1 MRIQEL
7 GNRTNSYWDCD
18 SSDSDSEESLVDG
31 SRFGACGGISAAPLN
46 NLNLNST
53 LSTIAPLTIQNIP
66 VSSSLNPHAQEFVPR
81 TISTSPIN
89 NPNTTSALLPIAR
102 SCLNIPSSETSSTH
116 NSPTLP
122 TIQRFPGDPG
132 RIQLGFISSFSA
144 HPQPLPHTD
153 PIRMICDTIRFAKE
167 HVLIRTY
174 ILSSQEIKQAII
186 DKASEGI
193 PITLEYD
200 NIRCLEELSHCPNI
214 TLICRNQNKILLHKK
229 TVLVDGRH
237 VIISTGNFAE
247 KSLRRDVNCTL
258 RIDCPPLCSLIAQER
273 AGSCRVGN
281 QTITY
286 YPLRKRFTT
295 DVSMLTDIING
306 AQKKIF
312 LAMNVLSFREILR
325 ALEDAHQRGVKLKVI
340 VDSARK
346 RLAYDMMQRAGCTFP
361 LFASTCFGYLH
372 CKLAIVDGR
381 TLITGSPNW
390 SVSGFNTNYED
401 LIIVRNLGN
410 FTRRDIE
417 RLGSFIRNNS
427 ELVTAENVDN
437 RLPPFSEAEDRDSQ

>member
-18 SSDSDSEESLVDG
+18 SSDSDSSESLVDG

-53 LSTIAPLTIQNIP
+53 LSTLAPLTIQNIP
-66 VSSSLNPHAQEFVPR
+66 APSSLNPNAQEFVPR

-89 NPNTTSALLPIAR
+89 NPNTTPSLLPIAR
-102 SCLNIPSSETSSTH
+102 SCLNIPSSETPSTH
-116 NSPTLP
+116 NPQTLS

-132 RIQLGFISSFSA
+132 RIQQYFISAFSA

-167 HVLIRTY
+167 HILIRTY
-174 ILSSQEIKQAII
+174 ILSSWEIKQAII
-186 DKASEGI
+186 DKASEGV

-200 NIRCLEELSHCPNI
+200 NIRCREELARHPNI
-214 TLICRNQNKILLHKK
+214 NLICRNQNKILLHKK
-229 TVLVDGRH
+229 TLLVDGRY
-237 VIISTGNFAE
+237 VVLSTGNFAE

-286 YPLRKRFTT
+286 YPLHKRFTL
-295 DVSMLTDIING
+295 DVSMITDMIRG

-325 ALEDAHQRGVKLKVI
+325 ALEEAHQRGVKVKVV
-340 VDSARK
+340 VDAARK
-346 RLAYDMMQRAGCTFP
+346 LLAYDMMQRAGCTFP
-361 LFASTCFGYLH
+361 LYASTCFGYLH
-372 CKLAIVDGR
+372 CKLALIDGR
-381 TLITGSPNW
+381 ELIIGSPNW
-390 SVSGFNTNYED
+390 SVSGLNCNYED
-401 LIIVRNLGN
+401 LLIVRHLGN
-410 FTRRDIE
+410 ITRRDIE
-417 RLGSFIRNNS
+417 RFSSFIRYNS
-427 ELVTAENVDN
+427 ELVTPENVTT
-437 RLPPFSEAEDRDSQ
+437 RLAFTEEEDRDSQ

>member
-18 SSDSDSEESLVDG
+18 SSDSDSSESLVDG
-31 SRFGACGGISAAPLN
+31 SSFGACGGISGAPLN
-46 NLNLNST
+46 DLNSQSIST
-53 LSTIAPLTIQNIP
+53 LAPLTIQNIP
-66 VSSSLNPHAQEFVPR
+66 APSSLNPNAQEFVPR
-81 TISTSPIN
+81 TLSTAPIN
-89 NPNTTSALLPIAR
+89 NPNTTPSLLPIAR
-102 SCLNIPSSETSSTH
+102 SCLNIPSSETPSTH
-116 NSPTLP
+116 NPQTLS

-132 RIQLGFISSFSA
+132 RIQQYFISAFSA

-186 DKASEGI
+186 DKANRGV
-193 PITLEYD
+193 PITVEYD
-200 NIRCLEELSHCPNI
+200 NILCREELARHPNI

-229 TVLVDGRH
+229 TLLVDGRY

-247 KSLRRDVNCTL
+247 KSLRRDVNLTL
-258 RIDCPPLCSLIAQER
+258 RIDSQPLCSLMANESP
-273 AGSCRVGN
+273 GSCVVGN
-281 QTITY
+281 QFITY

-295 DVSMLTDIING
+295 DISMLTDIIHG

-312 LAMNVLSFREILR
+312 LAMNVLSFREILC
-325 ALEDAHQRGVKLKVI
+325 ALEDAHRRGVKVKVI

-401 LIIVRNLGN
+401 LIVVRNLGH

>member
-7 GNRTNSYWDCD
+7 GNQLNSYWDCD

-31 SRFGACGGISAAPLN
+31 SRFGACGGITPAPLN
-46 NLNLNST
+46 DLNSQSIST
-53 LSTIAPLTIQNIP
+53 LAPLTIQNIP
-66 VSSSLNPHAQEFVPR
+66 APSSLNPNAQEFVPR
-81 TISTSPIN
+81 TFSTAPTN

-102 SCLNIPSSETSSTH
+102 SCLNIPSSETPSTH
-116 NSPTLP
+116 NPQTLP

-132 RIQLGFISSFSA
+132 RIQQYLISSFSV
-144 HPQPLPHTD
+144 HPQPQPHTD
-153 PIRMICDTIRFAKE
+153 PIRMICDTIRIAQDNII
-167 HVLIRTY
+167 IRTY
-174 ILSSQEIKQAII
+174 VLSSREIKQAII
-186 DKASEGI
+186 DKANEGV
-193 PITLEYD
+193 PVRVEYD
-200 NIRCLEELSHCPNI
+200 NIACLEELARHPNI
-214 TLICRNQNKILLHKK
+214 NLICRNQNKILLHKK
-229 TVLVDGRH
+229 TILVDGRH

-273 AGSCRVGN
+273 AGSCPLGN

-325 ALEDAHQRGVKLKVI
+325 ALEDAHQRGVKVKVI

-372 CKLAIVDGR
+372 CKLAIVDGK

-401 LIIVRNLGN
+401 LIVVRNLGN

>member
-18 SSDSDSEESLVDG
+18 SSDSDSSESLVDG
-31 SRFGACGGISAAPLN
+31 SSFGACGGITPAPLN
-46 NLNLNST
+46 DLNSQSIST
-53 LSTIAPLTIQNIP
+53 LAPLTIQNIP
-66 VSSSLNPHAQEFVPR
+66 APSSLNPNAQEFVPR
-81 TISTSPIN
+81 TFSTAPTN
-89 NPNTTSALLPIAR
+89 NPNILPIAR
-102 SCLNIPSSETSSTH
+102 SCLNIPSSETPSTH
-116 NSPTLP
+116 NSQTLS
-122 TIQRFPGDPG
+122 TIQRYPGDPG
-132 RIQLGFISSFSA
+132 RIQQYFISVFSA

-153 PIRMICDTIRFAKE
+153 PIQMICDTIRFAKE

-174 ILSSQEIKQAII
+174 ILSSWEIKQAII

-200 NIRCLEELSHCPNI
+200 NMACLEELERHPNI
-214 TLICRNQNKILLHKK
+214 TLVCRNRNKILCHKK
-229 TVLVDGRH
+229 TLLVDGRY
-237 VIISTGNFAE
+237 VIISTGNFAA

-258 RIDCPPLCSLIAQER
+258 RIDCPPLGSLIAQEC
-273 AGSCRVGN
+273 AGSCRLGN

-286 YPLRKRFTT
+286 YPLHKKFTIDLSMIT
-295 DVSMLTDIING
+295 DLIHG

-312 LAMNVLSFREILR
+312 LAVNVLSFREILR
-325 ALEDAHQRGVKLKVI
+325 ALEDAHQRGVKLKVV
-340 VDSARK
+340 VDAARK
-346 RLAYDMMQRAGCTFP
+346 QLAYDMMQRAGCTFP

-381 TLITGSPNW
+381 TLVTGSPNW

-401 LIIVRNLGN
+401 LIIVRNLGH

>member
-7 GNRTNSYWDCD
+7 GNQLNSYWDCD

-31 SRFGACGGISAAPLN
+31 SRFGACGGITPAPLN
-46 NLNLNST
+46 DLNSQSIST
-53 LSTIAPLTIQNIP
+53 LAPLTIQNIP
-66 VSSSLNPHAQEFVPR
+66 VSSSLNPNAQEFVPR
-81 TISTSPIN
+81 MFSTAPTN
-89 NPNTTSALLPIAR
+89 NPNTAPSLLPIAS
-102 SCLNIPSSETSSTH
+102 SCLNIPVTETPSTH
-116 NSPTLP
+116 NPQTPS

-153 PIRMICDTIRFAKE
+153 PIRMICDTIRFAKDNI
-167 HVLIRTY
+167 LIRTY
-174 ILSSQEIKQAII
+174 ILSSREIKQAII
-186 DKASEGI
+186 DKAREGI
-193 PITLEYD
+193 PVRVEYD
-200 NIRCLEELSHCPNI
+200 NIACLEELSHCPNI
-214 TLICRNQNKILLHKK
+214 TLVCRNQNKILLHKK

-247 KSLRRDVNCTL
+247 KSLRRDINCTL
-258 RIDCPPLCSLIAQER
+258 RIDSQPLCSLMAQER
-273 AGSCRVGN
+273 AGSCVVGN

-295 DVSMLTDIING
+295 DISMITDIIHG

-312 LAMNVLSFREILR
+312 LAMNVLSFREILC
-325 ALEDAHQRGVKLKVI
+325 ALEDAHRRGVKVKVI
-340 VDSARK
+340 VDSSRK
-346 RLAYDMMQRAGCTFP
+346 RLAYDMMQRAGCSFP
-361 LFASTCFGYLH
+361 LCASTCFGYLH
-372 CKLAIVDGR
+372 SKLALVDGR
-381 TLITGSPNW
+381 TLIIGSPNW

-401 LIIVRNLGN
+401 LIVVRNLGN

-417 RLGSFIRNNS
+417 RFSSFIRNNS

>member
-7 GNRTNSYWDCD
+7 GNQLNSYWDCD

-31 SRFGACGGISAAPLN
+31 SRFGACGGIAVAPLN

-66 VSSSLNPHAQEFVPR
+66 VSSSLNPDAQVFVPR
-81 TISTSPIN
+81 MFSTAPIN
-89 NPNTTSALLPIAR
+89 NQNTTSALLPIAR
-102 SCLNIPSSETSSTH
+102 SCLNIPSSETPSPH

-132 RIQLGFISSFSA
+132 RIQQGFISSFSF
-144 HPQPLPHTD
+144 HQQTNTD

-174 ILSSQEIKQAII
+174 ILSSWEIKRAIM
-186 DKASEGI
+186 DKAREGI
-193 PITLEYD
+193 PVRVEYD
-200 NIRCLEELSHCPNI
+200 NIACLEELSHCPNI
-214 TLICRNQNKILLHKK
+214 TLVCRNQNKIIFHKK
-229 TVLVDGRH
+229 TILVDGRH
-237 VIISTGNFAE
+237 VIISTGNLAE
-247 KSLRRDVNCTL
+247 HSLRRDVNCTL

-273 AGSCRVGN
+273 AGSCPLGN
-281 QTITY
+281 QSITY

-295 DVSMLTDIING
+295 DVSMLTDIIRG

-325 ALEDAHQRGVKLKVI
+325 ALEDAHQRGVKVKVI

-427 ELVTAENVDN
+427 ELVTAENVAN
-437 RLPPFSEAEDRDSQ
+437 RLPFIPFTEEEDRNN

>member
-31 SRFGACGGISAAPLN
+31 SRFGACGGIAATPLN
-46 NLNLNST
+46 DLNRQSLST
-53 LSTIAPLTIQNIP
+53 LANLTIQNIP
-66 VSSSLNPHAQEFVPR
+66 AAPSSLNPNALEFVPR
-81 TISTSPIN
+81 TFSTAPIN
-89 NPNTTSALLPIAR
+89 NPNTTPSLLPIAR
-102 SCLNIPSSETSSTH
+102 SCLNIPSSETPSTH
-116 NSPTLP
+116 NPQTLP

-132 RIQLGFISSFSA
+132 RIQQYFISAFSA

-153 PIRMICDTIRFAKE
+153 PIRMICDTIRIAQDN
-167 HVLIRTY
+167 VIIRTY
-174 ILSSQEIKQAII
+174 KLSSWDIKQAII
-186 DKASEGI
+186 DKANEGI
-193 PITLEYD
+193 PIILEYD
-200 NIRCLEELSHCPNI
+200 NILCREELARHPNI

-229 TVLVDGRH
+229 TLLVDGRY

-247 KSLRRDVNCTL
+247 KSLRRDVNLTL
-258 RIDCPPLCSLIAQER
+258 RIDSQPLCSLMANESP
-273 AGSCRVGN
+273 GSCVVGN
-281 QTITY
+281 QFITY

-295 DVSMLTDIING
+295 DISMLTDIIHG

-312 LAMNVLSFREILR
+312 LAVNVLSFRDILR
-325 ALEDAHQRGVKLKVI
+325 ALEDAHQRGVKLKVV

-401 LIIVRNLGN
+401 LIIVRNLGH

>member
-7 GNRTNSYWDCD
+7 GNQLNSYWDCD
-18 SSDSDSEESLVDG
+18 SSDSDSSESLVDG
-31 SRFGACGGISAAPLN
+31 SRFGACGGITPAPLN
-46 NLNLNST
+46 DLNSQSIST
-53 LSTIAPLTIQNIP
+53 LAPLTIQNIP
-66 VSSSLNPHAQEFVPR
+66 APSSLNPNAQEFVPR
-81 TISTSPIN
+81 TFSTAPIN
-89 NPNTTSALLPIAR
+89 NPNTTPSLLPIAS
-102 SCLNIPSSETSSTH
+102 SCLNIPSSETPSTR
-116 NSPTLP
+116 NPQTLS

-132 RIQLGFISSFSA
+132 RIQQGFISAFSA

-174 ILSSQEIKQAII
+174 IFSSWEIKQAII
-186 DKASEGI
+186 DKAREGI
-193 PITLEYD
+193 PVRLEYD
-200 NIRCLEELSHCPNI
+200 NMACLEELERHPNI
-214 TLICRNQNKILLHKK
+214 TLVCRNQNKMLLHKK

-247 KSLRRDVNCTL
+247 KSLRRDVNITL
-258 RIDCPPLCSLIAQER
+258 RIDSQPLCSLMAQER
-273 AGSCRVGN
+273 AGSCRAGN

-286 YPLRKRFTT
+286 YPLRKRFTV
-295 DVSMLTDIING
+295 DISMIADIIRS

-312 LAMNVLSFREILR
+312 LAVNVLSFREILC
-325 ALEDAHQRGVKLKVI
+325 ALEDAHRRGVKLKVV
-340 VDSARK
+340 VDAARK

-372 CKLAIVDGR
+372 CKLALVDGR
-381 TLITGSPNW
+381 TLIIGSPNW
-390 SVSGFNTNYED
+390 SVSGFNTNFED
-401 LIIVRNLGN
+401 LIVVRNLGN

-437 RLPPFSEAEDRDSQ
+437 RLPPFTEAEERDSQ

>member
-7 GNRTNSYWDCD
+7 GNQLNSYWDCD
-18 SSDSDSEESLVDG
+18 SSDSDSSESLVDG
-31 SRFGACGGISAAPLN
+31 SRFGACGGITPAPLN
-46 NLNLNST
+46 DLNSQSIST
-53 LSTIAPLTIQNIP
+53 LAPLTIQNIP
-66 VSSSLNPHAQEFVPR
+66 VSSSLNPNAQEFVPR
-81 TISTSPIN
+81 TLSTAPTN
-89 NPNTTSALLPIAR
+89 NPNTTSSLLPIAS
-102 SCLNIPSSETSSTH
+102 SCLNIPSSETPSTR
-116 NSPTLP
+116 NSPTLS

-132 RIQLGFISSFSA
+132 RIQQGFISSFSA

-167 HVLIRTY
+167 HILIRTY
-174 ILSSQEIKQAII
+174 ILSSWEIKQAII

-200 NIRCLEELSHCPNI
+200 NIACLEELARCPNI

-258 RIDCPPLCSLIAQER
+258 RIDSKALCSLMANESP
-273 AGSCRVGN
+273 GSCVVGN
-281 QTITY
+281 QSITY
-286 YPLRKRFTT
+286 HPLRKRFTT
-295 DVSMLTDIING
+295 DISMLTDIIHG

-312 LAMNVLSFREILR
+312 LAVNVLSFREILR
-325 ALEDAHQRGVKLKVI
+325 ALEDAHQRGVKLKVV
-340 VDSARK
+340 VDAARK
-346 RLAYDMMQRAGCTFP
+346 RMAYDMMQRAGCTFP

-372 CKLAIVDGR
+372 CKLALVDGR
-381 TLITGSPNW
+381 TLIIGSPNW

-401 LIIVRNLGN
+401 LIVVQNLGN

-417 RLGSFIRNNS
+417 RFSSFIRNNS